1 MPYLF
6 NENEMSTSPS
16 SPAAFASGNSTRKL
30 PPLILH
36 PFADAAGPDKLVESS
51 RASLMLQGLL
61 PTGERTTEDLDKS
74 LLEGRYCEIRMLFY
88 VGKDL
93 TRWIEQCLEHVERQ
107 PGFLKTGANDTG
119 IKFQSFAAYLV
130 HNTPSTVQ
138 AKLRKWG
145 VADFKSIFTRALGLN
160 AILAAVPERG
170 ILADDFVRNYYR
182 YADSIFLCRQAQA
195 QFTDIA
201 HMDFDFEIFASGEYS
216 RMLEREW
223 SEN

>member
-1 MPYLF
+1 MPTSQ
-6 NENEMSTSPS
+6 STSTI
-16 SPAAFASGNSTRKL
+16 ANSARKL

-36 PFADAAGPDKLVESS
+36 PFADAGGPDKLVESS

-61 PTGERTTEDLDKS
+61 PSGERSTDDLDKS

-93 TRWIEQCLEHVERQ
+93 IRWIEQSLEHVERQ
-107 PGFLKTGANDTG
+107 PYFDSG
-119 IKFQSFAAYLV
+119 IKFQSFANYLV
-130 HNTPSTVQ
+130 NNTPPAVQ

-145 VADFKSIFTRALGLN
+145 VADFKSIFMRAIGLN
-160 AILAAVPERG
+160 AILAEVPERG
-170 ILADDFVRNYYR
+170 VLADDFVRNYYR
-182 YADSIFLCRQAQA
+182 YADAIFQCRQSQT
-195 QFTDIA
+195 QYTDIA
-201 HMDFDFEIFASGEYS
+201 AMNFDFDIYASGEYS

>member
-1 MPYLF
+1 MQI
-6 NENEMSTSPS
+6 SPNNFTIADS
-16 SPAAFASGNSTRKL
+16 VRKL

-36 PFADAAGPDKLVESS
+36 PFTDAGGPDKLVESS

-61 PTGERTTEDLDKS
+61 PTGERSTEELDKS
-74 LLEGRYCEIRMLFY
+74 LLEGRYCEIRMPFY

-93 TRWIEQCLEHVERQ
+93 VRWIEQSLDHVERQ
-107 PGFLKTGANDTG
+107 PGFRDSG

-130 HNTPSTVQ
+130 NNTPPTVQ

-145 VADFKSIFTRALGLN
+145 VADFKSIFKRALGLS
-160 AILAAVPERG
+160 AILATIPEHG

-182 YADSIFLCRQAQA
+182 YADSIFLCRQSQA
-195 QFTDIA
+195 QFTDIS
-201 HMDFDFEIFASGEYS
+201 HMNFDFEIYASGEYS

-223 SEN
+223 SQD